1 MLSKLRSEVDY
12 SLEFYRVKMKFKT
25 SSNTQINF
33 LDSKLNKRLD
43 ELQRDSTLKL
53 FYNYYRLDAVIKG
66 QEPVSYIEYIMMKL
80 EQFKTEEK
88 HFMESIQAGVR
99 DAQRIVGV
107 DNLGIG
113 IVVEGQFGGFKT
125 VLNG

>member
-1 MLSKLRSEVDY
+1 MLSKLRPEVDY

-80 EQFKTEEK
+80 KQFKTEEK
-88 HFMESIQAGVR
+88 HFMESIQAGIR

-113 IVVEGQFGGFKT
+113 IAVEGQFGGFKT